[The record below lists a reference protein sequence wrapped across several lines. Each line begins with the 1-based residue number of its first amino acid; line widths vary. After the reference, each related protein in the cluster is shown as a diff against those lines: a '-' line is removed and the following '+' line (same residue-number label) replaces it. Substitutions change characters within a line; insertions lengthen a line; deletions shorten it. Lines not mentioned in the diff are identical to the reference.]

1 MDTLVNIVTT
11 NFKQKNKRAK
21 YQKEI
26 EEKPSNNNVTVRKY
40 L

>member
-11 NFKQKNKRAK
+11 NFKQNKRAK

-26 EEKPSNNNVTVRKY
+26 EEKPSNNYVTVRKH